1 MARAFIGLIAV
12 ALLSTV
18 AACGG
23 TGSSG
28 SGSSGYGS
36 GSGGGTSTGAATISV
51 HNSSLGNVLVDGKGR
66 TLYLFEADKNGSS
79 ACSGS
84 CAQAWP
90 PLTSSGTPQ
99 AANGAA
105 SNEVGTITRQGGQ
118 KQITYHGFPLYYFV
132 GDHKSGDTTGQ
143 GLDQFGAKWYVLS
156 PAGNAIT
163 TG

>member
-51 HNSSLGNVLVDGKGR
+51 HNSSLGNVLVDGQGR

-99 AANGAA
+99 ATNGAA

-163 TG
+163 TS

>member
-1 MARAFIGLIAV
+1 MGRVFTCVVAFS
-12 ALLSTV
+12 LLSV
-18 AACGG
+18 VSACGG
-23 TGSSG
+23 TSSAG

-36 GSGGGTSTGAATISV
+36 GGGGGTNTGTQTITV
-51 HNSSLGNVLVDGKGR
+51 GHSSLGSLLVDGQGR

-90 PLTSSGTPQ
+90 PATSSGTPH
-99 AANGAA
+99 AGNGAA
-105 SNEVGTITRQGGQ
+105 SSELGTITRQGGQ
-118 KQITYHGFPLYYFV
+118 KQVSYHGVPLYYFA

-156 PAGNAIT
+156 PSGNAIT

>member
-1 MARAFIGLIAV
+1 MGRVFTCMIAV
-12 ALLSTV
+12 SLLSVV

-23 TGSSG
+23 TGSAG
-28 SGSSGYGS
+28 SGASGYGS
-36 GSGGGTSTGAATISV
+36 GGGGATNTGTQTISV
-51 HNSSLGNVLVDGKGR
+51 GHSSLGSVLVDGQGR

-99 AANGAA
+99 AAGGAA
-105 SNEVGTITRQGGQ
+105 TNELGTIKRQGGQ
-118 KQITYHGFPLYYFV
+118 TQVTYHGFPLYYFM
-132 GDHKSGDTTGQ
+132 GDHKSGDTAGQ
-143 GLDQFGAKWYVLS
+143 GLDQFGARWYVLS
-156 PAGNAIT
+156 PAGTVIT

>member
-51 HNSSLGNVLVDGKGR
+51 HNSSLGNVLVDGQGR

-163 TG
+163 TS